1 MTVPKPLLL
10 TALALVA
17 IPAWV
22 IAQPTQADTPFKPQI
37 FHATKEE
44 AMRAAGL
51 DVDATEE
58 NGIEP
63 ENASR
68 LEAFAENRQSIQAV
82 AGDSYA
88 GTWIEY
94 GKNYKAYQVIATT
107 APISTLKNVPTKG
120 PVQFVRVKF
129 SYQELLAMREK
140 INMAFT
146 KSAPS
151 GKPRVC
157 SVAIDE
163 KQNKL
168 LVRGSEENQKIIHAR
183 LVLLGIDMK
192 AIVLEIQNGLTL
204 TSMPPQIFLC

>member
-1 MTVPKPLLL
+1 MTVLKPLLL

-51 DVDATEE
+51 DVYATE
-58 NGIEP
+58 

-68 LEAFAENRQSIQAV
+68 LEAFAENKQSIQAV

-120 PVQFVRVKF
+120 AVQFVRVKF
-129 SYQELLAMREK
+129 SYQELLAIREK

-204 TSMPPQIFLC
+204 TSMPPQIFSC

>member
-1 MTVPKPLLL
+1 MTVPKPILL

-58 NGIEP
+58 N
-63 ENASR
+63 ASH

-120 PVQFVRVKF
+120 AVQFVRVKF
-129 SYQELLAMREK
+129 SYQELLAIREK

-192 AIVLEIQNGLTL
+192 AIALEIQNGLTL
-204 TSMPPQIFLC
+204 TSMPPQIFSC

>member
-1 MTVPKPLLL
+1 MTIPKPLLL
-10 TALALVA
+10 TALALFA

-22 IAQPTQADTPFKPQI
+22 IAQPTPADTPFKPKA
-37 FHATKEE
+37 FHATKED
-44 AMRAAGL
+44 AMRAARL
-51 DVDATEE
+51 DVYATE
-58 NGIEP
+58 

-68 LEAFAENRQSIQAV
+68 LEAFAKNEQSIQAV

-94 GKNYKAYQVIATT
+94 GKNFKAYQVIATT

-129 SYQELLAMREK
+129 SYQELLAMRER
-140 INMAFT
+140 IIMAFT
-146 KSAPS
+146 GSARS
-151 GKPRVC
+151 GNPRVC
-157 SVAIDE
+157 GVALDE

-204 TSMPPQIFLC
+204 TSMPPQIIPC

>member
-22 IAQPTQADTPFKPQI
+22 IAQPTQADTPFKPHV

-51 DVDATEE
+51 DVDATE
-58 NGIEP
+58 

>member
-58 NGIEP
+58 N
-63 ENASR
+63 ASH

-120 PVQFVRVKF
+120 AVQFVRVKF
-129 SYQELLAMREK
+129 SYQELLAIREK

>member
-58 NGIEP
+58 N
-63 ENASR
+63 ASH

-120 PVQFVRVKF
+120 AVQFVRVKF
-129 SYQELLAMREK
+129 SYQELLAIREK

-192 AIVLEIQNGLTL
+192 AIALEIQNGLTL
-204 TSMPPQIFLC
+204 TSMPPQIFSC

>member
-37 FHATKEE
+37 FHATKEK
-44 AMRAAGL
+44 AMQAAGL
-51 DVDATEE
+51 DVYATE
-58 NGIEP
+58 

-107 APISTLKNVPTKG
+107 ASISTLKNVPIKG
-120 PVQFVRVKF
+120 AVQFVRVKF
-129 SYQELLAMREK
+129 SYQELLAIREK

-204 TSMPPQIFLC
+204 TSMPPQIFSC